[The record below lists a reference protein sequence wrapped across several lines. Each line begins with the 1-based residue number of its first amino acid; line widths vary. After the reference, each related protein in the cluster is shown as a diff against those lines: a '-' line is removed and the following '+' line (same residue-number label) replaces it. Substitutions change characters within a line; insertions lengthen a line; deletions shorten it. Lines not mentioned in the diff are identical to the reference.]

1 MRDRG
6 DGGDDAGGERDAS
19 VEQNGRSYY
28 RRVQRGL
35 IRNWLRLAWHVDGMT
50 YERYLAL
57 TWVERYA
64 VHAELYEMVEEE
76 KPSTETPTEE
86 GEGGGGA
93 IRPKRLRR

>member
-6 DGGDDAGGERDAS
+6 DGGADAGGERDTS
-19 VEQNGRSYY
+19 VEQNGRSCY

-50 YERYLAL
+50 YERYHAL
-57 TWVERYA
+57 TSVERYA
-64 VHAELYEMVEEE
+64 VHAELCEMVEEAN
-76 KPSTETPTEE
+76 PPTEDDE
-86 GEGGGGA
+86 GGGGGGA

>member
-1 MRDRG
+1 
-6 DGGDDAGGERDAS
+6 
-19 VEQNGRSYY
+19 
-28 RRVQRGL
+28 
-35 IRNWLRLAWHVDGMT
+35 MT